1 MYSVLILYP
10 FFWFASINRKCICK
24 IQFFFK
30 FLVLYEGSSI
40 IASLVEHPV
49 YNIFKMQSVL
59 SWFWLFY
66 FDLLIFTKSVCI
78 KGIFYCGLFL
88 RILDQHWL
96 LKFHILYSFL
106 LKISLAPPRK
116 KRCYFS
122 HGPPCTLY
130 FQGIVC
136 PKPCFLILIWHSLI
150 WHKILCLKL
159 IYKFKLLP

>member
-1 MYSVLILYP
+1 MLLEGNGFTTSFVDHPICSNFKMYSVLI
-10 FFWFASINRKCICK
+10 FWFASINRKCISK
-24 IQFFFK
+24 IQFFK
-30 FLVLYEGSSI
+30 KILLLHEGSSI

-88 RILDQHWL
+88 RISDQHWL

-106 LKISLAPPRK
+106 LKISLAPP
-116 KRCYFS
+116 KRNMLLFAW
-122 HGPPCTLY
+122 PILY
-130 FQGIVC
+130 IV
-136 PKPCFLILIWHSLI
+136 LSR
-150 WHKILCLKL
+150 
-159 IYKFKLLP
+159 YSVS